1 MLVKRTSCYGRCCVW
16 FQWSYQFMLV
26 KKDKLLRPLLC
37 VVPVEL
43 SVHAGEEGQVVTAVV
58 VCGSSGA
65 ISSCW

>member
-1 MLVKRTSCYGRCCVW
+1 MLVKKDKLLRPLLCVVPVEL
-16 FQWSYQFMLV
+16 SV
-26 KKDKLLRPLLC
+26 HAGEKDKLLRPLLC